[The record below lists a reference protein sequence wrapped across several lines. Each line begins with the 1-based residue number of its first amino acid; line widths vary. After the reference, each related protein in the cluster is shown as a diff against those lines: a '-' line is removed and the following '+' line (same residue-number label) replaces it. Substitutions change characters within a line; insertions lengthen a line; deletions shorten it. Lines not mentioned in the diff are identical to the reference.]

1 MDTTPF
7 LLGGAIVLVGLVGT
21 ILPGL
26 PGLPLVWLGAVGAF
40 AAAGMGAAGWVVA
53 LLVTVQLVVGVAAK
67 YVLASTGST
76 DQRLPRSTL
85 LLAVAG
91 AAVGFFVIPVVGFL
105 VGAVVAV
112 LLAEHRRLGDWDAAR
127 ASTGRLAQRVGLGMV
142 VEVGAGL
149 AMAVTFLVA
158 VAWRL

>member
-1 MDTTPF
+1 MDPTPF
-7 LLGGAIVLVGLVGT
+7 LLGGVVALVGLAGT

-26 PGLPLVWLGAVGAF
+26 PGLPLIWLGVVGAF
-40 AAAGMGAAGWVVA
+40 ALAGMGVAGWVVA
-53 LLVTVQLVVGVAAK
+53 VLVTVQLVVGVAAK
-67 YVLASTGST
+67 YVLASTGT
-76 DQRLPRSTL
+76 PDDRLPRSTL

-105 VGAVVAV
+105 IGAVVAV
-112 LLAEHRRLGDWDAAR
+112 LVAEHRRLGDWESAR
-127 ASTGRLAQRVGLGMV
+127 ASTTRLAQRVGIGMV

>member
-1 MDTTPF
+1 MDVTPF
-7 LLGGAIVLVGLVGT
+7 LLGGAVVLVGLAGT
-21 ILPGL
+21 LLPGL

-40 AAAGMGAAGWVVA
+40 VVAGMGAAGWVVA
-53 LLVTVQLVVGVAAK
+53 VLVTAQLVVGVAAK
-67 YVLASTGST
+67 YVLASTGT
-76 DQRLPRSTL
+76 PEDRLPRSTL

-91 AAVGFFVIPVVGFL
+91 AAVGFFVVPVVGFL

-112 LLAEHRRLGDWDAAR
+112 LLAEHRRLGDWEAAR
-127 ASTGRLAQRVGLGMV
+127 ASTARLAQRVGVGMV